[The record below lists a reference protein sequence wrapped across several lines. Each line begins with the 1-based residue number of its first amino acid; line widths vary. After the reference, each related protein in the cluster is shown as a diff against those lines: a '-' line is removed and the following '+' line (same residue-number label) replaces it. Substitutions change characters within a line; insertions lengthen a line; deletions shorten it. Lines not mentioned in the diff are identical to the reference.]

1 MYNITT
7 IDNNTVVNA
16 GNLLRPWIPGAL
28 TIHTKTGKCEELEM
42 FISRI
47 VVIISLCKNL
57 EMENF
62 SSVNKRQKEECTY
75 SHPHSLN
82 CSFY

>member
-16 GNLLRPWIPGAL
+16 GNLLGPWIPGAL

-42 FISRI
+42 FISLI
-47 VVIISLCKNL
+47 VVIISLCKNQNIPL
-57 EMENF
+57 NINIFTLKKWMC
-62 SSVNKRQKEECTY
+62 K
-75 SHPHSLN
+75 PHI
-82 CSFY
+82 

>member
-42 FISRI
+42 FISLI
-47 VVIISLCKNL
+47 VVIISVYIYNQIIIVYIFTLKKWMC
-57 EMENF
+57 E
-62 SSVNKRQKEECTY
+62 
-75 SHPHSLN
+75 PH
-82 CSFY
+82 F

>member
-16 GNLLRPWIPGAL
+16 GNLLRPWIPGDL

-42 FISRI
+42 FISLI
-47 VVIISLCKNL
+47 VVIISLCKNQNIPL
-57 EMENF
+57 NINIFTLKKWMCE
-62 SSVNKRQKEECTY
+62 
-75 SHPHSLN
+75 PH
-82 CSFY
+82 F

>member
-42 FISRI
+42 FISLI
-47 VVIISLCKNL
+47 VVIISLCKNQNIPL
-57 EMENF
+57 NINIFTLKKWMCE
-62 SSVNKRQKEECTY
+62 
-75 SHPHSLN
+75 PH
-82 CSFY
+82 F